1 MMNQWDDYAERAR
14 QQLPAAPESLLDGYV
29 KWAPLV
35 AMILAA
41 LGAIFGIIA
50 FIALLGI
57 STAVA
62 GAGGGLGG
70 FGALLG
76 VALLLIV
83 EVLVFVGGLRMRQGL
98 LTGWWI
104 LAVGLALNVLTSL
117 FSISLLGLVITL
129 LVAYIHL
136 QVKPRYH

>member
-41 LGAIFGIIA
+41 LGFIFGIIG
-50 FIALLGI
+50 FIALLGL
-57 STAVA
+57 SVVATAA
-62 GAGGGLGG
+62 GAGLGG
-70 FGALLG
+70 FGAILNTALG
-76 VALLLIV
+76 LIV
-83 EVLVFVGGLRMRQGL
+83 NVLVFVGGLRMRQGL

-104 LAVGLALNVLTSL
+104 LALGLALGLVTSL
-117 FSISLLGLVITL
+117 FSLQILVFIIIL
-129 LVAYIHL
+129 AFAYLHL